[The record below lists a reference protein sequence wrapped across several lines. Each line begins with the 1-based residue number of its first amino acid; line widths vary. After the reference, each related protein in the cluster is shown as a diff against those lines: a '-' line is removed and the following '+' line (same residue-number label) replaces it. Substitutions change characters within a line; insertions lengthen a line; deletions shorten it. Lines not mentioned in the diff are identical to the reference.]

1 MDGRSSSSS
10 DHEDHCI
17 DPEPNGTCPP
27 STADLKSSP
36 LLPSCTSPSR
46 RLVCCDLKSSP
57 LLPSCTSPSRS
68 RRSVQ
73 KRVVSVPNGDRASP
87 PCDSWAWRKYGQK
100 PIKGSPYPR
109 GYYRCSSY
117 KGCPARKQVERSRVD
132 PAMLVTTYAGQH
144 NHSGPLPKDYHHRSS
159 MLQQVEASTPDPE
172 PDAADS
178 VRPRPADPDK
188 KFADLIADE
197 SSSLITPDELYWFS
211 DVASSS
217 PPETVDALLY
227 GSMCGAGGDGA
238 TADIA
243 IMFADECERLAG
255 HGGGG
260 EEDSMFADLG
270 ELPECSAVFRRGFVE
285 LHVGGEES
293 QRCTLTAAPCCGS
306 TG

>member
-1 MDGRSSSSS
+1 MDGRSSSSNL
-10 DHEDHCI
+10 EDPCI
-17 DPEPNGTCPP
+17 HPKSNGIRPP
-27 STADLKSSP
+27 SAVDLKSCP
-36 LLPSCTSPSR
+36 LLPSR
-46 RLVCCDLKSSP
+46 
-57 LLPSCTSPSRS
+57 TSPSRS

-73 KRVVSVPNGDRASP
+73 KRVVSVPNGDGASP
-87 PCDSWAWRKYGQK
+87 PSDPWAWRKYGQK
-100 PIKGSPYPR
+100 PIKGSPHPR

-132 PAMLVTTYAGQH
+132 PTMLVITYAGQH
-144 NHSGPLPKDYHHRSS
+144 SHSGRLPKNHHGSS
-159 MLQQVEASTPDPE
+159 KLRPVDVSTPDPE

-178 VRPRPADPDK
+178 VPPGPADPDE

-211 DVASSS
+211 DVASASL
-217 PPETVDALLY
+217 PETVDALLY
-227 GSMCGAGGDGA
+227 GSMCGAGGDDA
-238 TADIA
+238 AADIA

-285 LHVGGEES
+285 RDVGGEES